1 MSNYFWY
8 FPTVQHDLTNI
19 GQTVDLTNIIRRFKV
34 KSSLFTDTR
43 AYNEYSIQAGE
54 RPDIVADKF
63 YDDPSYAWLI
73 LLFNEIDDPIFGWP
87 LFNKE
92 FDDYIIGKYGSISS
106 AQGTVHEYRKV
117 LTEKLVK
124 FDGTIIG
131 KRTVTIDLTTYN
143 TLGESVRESI
153 SKYDYEEELNDKKAE
168 IKILKPRYVSEVR
181 KQVQGILKDGI
192 WWI

>member
-1 MSNYFWY
+1 MSNYFSY

-19 GQTVDLTNIIRRFKV
+19 GQTVNLTNIIRRFKV
-34 KSSLFTDTR
+34 KSSLLTDTR
-43 AYNEYSIQAGE
+43 VYNEYSIQAGE

-106 AQGTVHEYRKV
+106 AQGTIHEYRKV
-117 LTEKLVK
+117 LTEKSVK

-131 KRTVTIDLTTYN
+131 KRAVTIDLTTYN

-153 SKYDYEEELNDKKAE
+153 SKYDYEEELNDKKSE
-168 IKILKPRYVSEVR
+168 IKILKRRYVSEVR

-192 WWI
+192 

>member
-1 MSNYFWY
+1 MSNYFSY

-34 KSSLFTDTR
+34 KSSLLADTR

-92 FDDYIIGKYGSISS
+92 FDDFIVGKYGSIPS
-106 AQGTVHEYRKV
+106 AKGTVHEYRKV
-117 LTEKLVK
+117 LTKKSVK
-124 FDGTIIG
+124 FDGTIIR

-143 TLGESVRESI
+143 TLSESVRESI
-153 SKYDYEEELNDKKAE
+153 SKYDYEEELNDEKSE

-192 WWI
+192 

>member
-1 MSNYFWY
+1 MSNYFSY

-106 AQGTVHEYRKV
+106 TQGTVHEYRKV
-117 LTEKLVK
+117 LTEKSVK

-131 KRTVTIDLTTYN
+131 KRIVTIDLTTYN

>member
-1 MSNYFWY
+1 MSNYFSY

-19 GQTVDLTNIIRRFKV
+19 GQTVNLTNIIRRFKV
-34 KSSLFTDTR
+34 KSSLLTDTR
-43 AYNEYSIQAGE
+43 VYNEYSIQAGE

-117 LTEKLVK
+117 LTEKSVK

-153 SKYDYEEELNDKKAE
+153 SKYDYEEELNDKKSE
-168 IKILKPRYVSEVR
+168 IKILKRRYVSEVR

-192 WWI
+192 

>member
-1 MSNYFWY
+1 MSNYFSY

-192 WWI
+192 

>member
-1 MSNYFWY
+1 MSNYFSY

-19 GQTVDLTNIIRRFKV
+19 GQTVNLTNIIRRFKV
-34 KSSLFTDTR
+34 KSSLLTDTR
-43 AYNEYSIQAGE
+43 VYNEYSIQAGE

-117 LTEKLVK
+117 LTEKSVK

-131 KRTVTIDLTTYN
+131 KRAVTIDLTTYN

-153 SKYDYEEELNDKKAE
+153 SKYDYEEELNDKKSE
-168 IKILKPRYVSEVR
+168 IKILKRRYVSEVR

-192 WWI
+192 

>member
-1 MSNYFWY
+1 MSNYFSY

>member
-1 MSNYFWY
+1 MSNYFSY

-34 KSSLFTDTR
+34 KSSLLADTR

-73 LLFNEIDDPIFGWP
+73 LLFNEIDDSIFGWP

-92 FDDYIIGKYGSISS
+92 FDDFIVGKYGSISS
-106 AQGTVHEYRKV
+106 AKGTVHEYRKV
-117 LTEKLVK
+117 LTKKSVK

-143 TLGESVRESI
+143 TLSESVRESI
-153 SKYDYEEELNDKKAE
+153 SKYDYEEELNDEKSE

-192 WWI
+192 

>member
-1 MSNYFWY
+1 MSNYFSY

-19 GQTVDLTNIIRRFKV
+19 GQAVDLTNIIRRFKV

-43 AYNEYSIQAGE
+43 AYNEYSVQAGE

-63 YDDPSYAWLI
+63 YDDPSYAWLV

-92 FDDYIIGKYGSISS
+92 FDDFIVGKYGSISS
-106 AQGTVHEYRKV
+106 AKGTVHEYRKV
-117 LTEKLVK
+117 LTEKSVK

-168 IKILKPRYVSEVR
+168 IRILKPRYVSEVR

-192 WWI
+192 